1 MVDQKRYD
9 TVIIGARAAG
19 ASLAIELARLGQS
32 VAVVDRAT
40 FPSDTMSTHVV
51 YPNTLQRFER
61 LGVLDEIMA
70 SGPPPLYTAWYHE
83 NRMFVAPHT
92 PVDGR
97 DWAICI
103 RRITL
108 DKIMV
113 DKARA
118 EGADIYEGWNVKAL
132 LGGGKEADPY
142 RGIHAVRGDE
152 TLEIEAGVVVGADGV
167 NSTLAALVG
176 SQKHKVMP
184 TETMLYYAYW
194 KDADTRNTQDFFFE
208 SPWVHAHFPAD
219 NGYHVVTMNGPL
231 SERAKIKDLD
241 AFYLERLRSIPAL
254 WSRLEHAEKVTRVRG
269 TPRLDGYYRDST
281 GPGWLL
287 VGDAAHFKHPAGA
300 QGIGDALHAAEVVAP
315 MIVDGTY
322 RAAYPAWREEVSRVL
337 YAFCKHLAEPPTD
350 EGMRRVMDAAIADA
364 ILARKLVDVWCRT
377 SDPWVDVIP
386 RAPFLAEIMGPS
398 VDEVLAPFESQPG
411 LPQAASA

>member
-1 MVDQKRYD
+1 MSEIKRYD
-9 TVIIGARAAG
+9 TVIVGARAAG

-61 LGVLDEIMA
+61 LGVLEEILA
-70 SGPPPLYTAWYHE
+70 SGPPPLYTAWFHE

-118 EGADIYEGWNVKAL
+118 EGADIYEGWNVTAL
-132 LGGGKEADPY
+132 LGSGREAEPYHGIRAERGG
-142 RGIHAVRGDE
+142 E
-152 TLEIEAGVVVGADGV
+152 TLVIEAPVVVGADGV
-167 NSTLAALVG
+167 NSTMAALVG
-176 SQKHKVMP
+176 SKKHKVMP
-184 TETMLYYAYW
+184 TETMLYFAYW
-194 KDADTRNTQDFFFE
+194 KGADTRNTQDFFFE

-231 SERAKIKDLD
+231 TERPRIKDME

-254 WSRLEHAEKVTRVRG
+254 WSRLEKAEKVSRVMG
-269 TPRLDGYYRDST
+269 TPRLEGYYRDST

-300 QGIGDALHAAEVVAP
+300 QGIGDALHAAEAVAP
-315 MIVDGTY
+315 MIVDGSY
-322 RAAYPAWREEVSRVL
+322 RTAYPQWREEASRVL

-350 EGMRRVMDAAIADA
+350 AGMRRVMDAAIADA
-364 ILARKLVDVWCRT
+364 TLARKLVDVWCRT
-377 SDPWVDVIP
+377 SNPWEDVIP

-398 VDEVLAPFESQPG
+398 VDEVLAPFEAGAEAAQ
-411 LPQAASA
+411 LASA